1 MSTPMDF
8 VHIPDPVR
16 DRIRRMV
23 DREIR
28 MGEGHCSGAYQGP
41 GVQIVAAQTRLTESK
56 VQNIC
61 SGRRPTM
68 QVDDLDRL
76 ILTLGMQGEV
86 SPMDGG
92 WVNHA

>member
-1 MSTPMDF
+1 MSTPIDF
-8 VHIPDPVR
+8 VYIPTAVR

-28 MGEGHCSGAYQGP
+28 MGEGHCSGAHCGP
-41 GVQIVAAQTRLTESK
+41 GVQIVAAQTRLSESK
-56 VQNIC
+56 VQSIC

-76 ILTLGMQGEV
+76 ILTLGMQGTV

>member
-8 VHIPDPVR
+8 VHIPTPVR

-28 MGEGHCSGAYQGP
+28 MGEGHCSGAAGGP

-68 QVDDLDRL
+68 HVDDLDRL
-76 ILTLGMQGEV
+76 ILTLGMQGTV